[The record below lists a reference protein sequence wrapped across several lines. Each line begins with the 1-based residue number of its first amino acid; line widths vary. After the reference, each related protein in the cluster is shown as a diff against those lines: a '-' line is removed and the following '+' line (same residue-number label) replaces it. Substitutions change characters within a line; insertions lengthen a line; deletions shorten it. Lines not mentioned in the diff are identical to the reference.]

1 MSPTSPD
8 TTTPRAAETTPQRE
22 FVHGL
27 VELAHRAHATSD
39 FARAA
44 LASAGAHFQA
54 LHALVELRSPAQV
67 LHEAWTGPG
76 TDASY
81 WSQVAESTLT
91 EVISEGAP
99 VVKLFRHKSGELALA
114 IVGAPILDARAALAG
129 ALCMLVPVHD
139 QADAERVALE
149 LTPLAALIGLSAHAI
164 ETGRAARSPSALSPQ
179 ALRKASEYSSR
190 LELAI
195 TITNSLRAKSGCDQ
209 VALGIVRK
217 KRVSVL
223 SISGLD
229 EVKQQS
235 QGVSNVRAA
244 MEECADHGQR
254 VVFQK
259 LQDFR
264 HGSESTGHHLARKW
278 HEEVGGAAVAV
289 LPLHVRGELSALV
302 ALRRGADHPFT
313 REELDELAKL
323 VDPYGPALDLVE
335 RAHESLRDHAL
346 RQWKETTSR
355 IRQPKTVR
363 RALLLV
369 IGLAVAAWLAFGT
382 KVYQLSLPARVVA
395 GEAQNLSAPFDGP
408 LAEALVRA
416 GDKVE
421 QGQLL
426 ARFDTRELELE
437 RARLEH
443 ERRAYE
449 IEGRRAFAAGQLAQ
463 SEVADARA
471 AESAAG
477 LAITER
483 KIALAQM
490 RAPVAGVVLSGDLST
505 RIGGVFTKGEHLF
518 QIAPVDR
525 LELQI
530 DVPEAS
536 VGWLSVGQPGRFAGF
551 ARPEDRQEITLTRIA
566 PAAELRGTNNVF
578 PIEAGTLQQAAW
590 MRPGMEGMA
599 MVEIGERPLWWVIS
613 HQALDW
619 LHMHLWL

>member
-139 QADAERVALE
+139 QAERVALE

-235 QGVSNVRAA
+235 QGVSNVRIA
-244 MEECADHGQR
+244 
-254 VVFQK
+254 
-259 LQDFR
+259 
-264 HGSESTGHHLARKW
+264 S
-278 HEEVGGAAVAV
+278 GACC
-289 LPLHVRGELSALV
+289 G
-302 ALRRGADHPFT
+302 
-313 REELDELAKL
+313 
-323 VDPYGPALDLVE
+323 
-335 RAHESLRDHAL
+335 
-346 RQWKETTSR
+346 
-355 IRQPKTVR
+355 
-363 RALLLV
+363 
-369 IGLAVAAWLAFGT
+369 
-382 KVYQLSLPARVVA
+382 
-395 GEAQNLSAPFDGP
+395 
-408 LAEALVRA
+408 
-416 GDKVE
+416 
-421 QGQLL
+421 
-426 ARFDTRELELE
+426 
-437 RARLEH
+437 
-443 ERRAYE
+443 
-449 IEGRRAFAAGQLAQ
+449 
-463 SEVADARA
+463 
-471 AESAAG
+471 
-477 LAITER
+477 
-483 KIALAQM
+483 
-490 RAPVAGVVLSGDLST
+490 
-505 RIGGVFTKGEHLF
+505 
-518 QIAPVDR
+518 
-525 LELQI
+525 
-530 DVPEAS
+530 
-536 VGWLSVGQPGRFAGF
+536 
-551 ARPEDRQEITLTRIA
+551 
-566 PAAELRGTNNVF
+566 
-578 PIEAGTLQQAAW
+578 
-590 MRPGMEGMA
+590 
-599 MVEIGERPLWWVIS
+599 
-613 HQALDW
+613 
-619 LHMHLWL
+619 